1 MEPYRCRG
9 CFIHVGFYSDYV
21 SISKKLV
28 AKTEEIMGKYEV
40 KQILC
45 TGHSLGAALST
56 VNGIEYA
63 LKYGDKTEIVVHN
76 FGSPRIGN
84 ENLAQ
89 FIDSKVKQHQRVVH
103 HRDIVPHL
111 PPDFMDYWH
120 AAVEIFFDKDMKE
133 FKVCND
139 SGEDKTCSDQYFPDY
154 NAGDH
159 DFYFIHMSALEC

>member
-40 KQILC
+40 KQIVC

-63 LKYGDKTEIVVHN
+63 LKYGEKTEIVVHN

-84 ENLAQ
+84 TELAH
-89 FIDSKVKQHQRVVH
+89 FLNAKIPVIFRVVH
-103 HRDIVPHL
+103 NKDIVPHV
-111 PPDFMDYWH
+111 PP
-120 AAVEIFFDKDMKE
+120 
-133 FKVCND
+133 
-139 SGEDKTCSDQYFPDY
+139 
-154 NAGDH
+154 
-159 DFYFIHMSALEC
+159 